1 MVGDRFDTD
10 IRGGCMVGITTCLV
24 ETGAHAF
31 TVQGDYPQDVPTFV
45 ARSIGAMHG
54 LHHTTPRC
62 ELPMV
67 LRQPLRLWVLSN
79 ANVTTAHAVDKGM
92 SLQLDQ
98 CLTEFYA
105 RESCAAGGFGRDSL
119 LKAFDEIGLEVSEQQ
134 VDRGLETMLRGS
146 KVLRDEAVG
155 PIPYSLF
162 ALLIRKA
169 LRSVGVETPAL
180 NERGPQPSPPKLPGA
195 SPPTFPRLPRMLRP
209 IPRFA
214 ERPPRPLSPLL
225 SSSADRRTSRH
236 PSGMPM
242 PSSSAAASST
252 VAETAR
258 PALPPASSAAQTP
271 TTAPGFSVLLSAGA
285 SFDGDGDGDGN
296 GDGSA
301 DGNHGKDGN
310 HGGNHGGGSADGNL
324 NSHDDIAGG
333 AAANAVSGSAADVEE
348 RSPASSIR
356 GLLLRRRSSSGQM
369 STVDR
374 GMSIELS
381 ARRVL
386 ASKGIS
392 PDVEGSLRAVLRRRK
407 SLGVGASASL
417 FSSLSDQRSFSP
429 WGDGRRREHSFQAE
443 PTENSVQPPCESEP
457 TENKDGQE
465 EAILVSGEAK

>member
-1 MVGDRFDTD
+1 M
-10 IRGGCMVGITTCLV
+10 
-24 ETGAHAF
+24 
-31 TVQGDYPQDVPTFV
+31 PT
-45 ARSIGAMHG
+45 
-54 LHHTTPRC
+54 P
-62 ELPMV
+62 
-67 LRQPLRLWVLSN
+67 
-79 ANVTTAHAVDKGM
+79 
-92 SLQLDQ
+92 
-98 CLTEFYA
+98 
-105 RESCAAGGFGRDSL
+105 
-119 LKAFDEIGLEVSEQQ
+119 
-134 VDRGLETMLRGS
+134 
-146 KVLRDEAVG
+146 
-155 PIPYSLF
+155 
-162 ALLIRKA
+162 
-169 LRSVGVETPAL
+169 
-180 NERGPQPSPPKLPGA
+180 
-195 SPPTFPRLPRMLRP
+195 
-209 IPRFA
+209 
-214 ERPPRPLSPLL
+214 
-225 SSSADRRTSRH
+225 SSSS
-236 PSGMPM
+236 

-252 VAETAR
+252 AAETAR
-258 PALPPASSAAQTP
+258 PVLPPASSAAQTP

-407 SLGVGASASL
+407 SLGVGASASF
-417 FSSLSDQRSFSP
+417 FSSLSDQHSFSP
-429 WGDGRRREHSFQAE
+429 WGGGRRREHWFQAE
-443 PTENSVQPPCESEP
+443 PTENSDQPPCESEP
-457 TENKDGQE
+457 TEDKDGQE